1 MDNILRDVEDGTI
14 SPLSAYMSI
23 NMAID
28 EINEHSKGLYSIRN
42 QIVKS
47 ILATMPKQ
55 ERAKVFYE
63 RTNLTLKNK

>member
-1 MDNILRDVEDGTI
+1 MYDILRELEDGVT
-14 SPLSAYMSI
+14 SPLAAYMAV

-28 EINEHSKGLYSIRN
+28 EMNERSKSLYSIRN

-47 ILATMPKQ
+47 ILATMSKE